1 MSFKLSVR
9 QGPRPNLVFELDRP
23 GYVIGREAGND
34 LVIEDPQ
41 VSRRHAQ
48 LTRQGNSY
56 LIEDI
61 GSTNGTYVNGKR
73 VTAPTLLTNG
83 DMVGLADTVII
94 AVQVPLVSGEDA
106 TVVSDAAPYAP
117 PTVPAFTPPPV
128 QSQPAPQV
136 RPVPQAPAYVPSP
149 GPVQPIYTPP
159 VQSQPAPQVRPAPQA
174 PAYVPPSGPVQPG
187 YAPQIQAQSAPQ
199 APAYSAPQYAPP
211 PQYAAPQAAAPF
223 YTPPP
228 VDYATSNPADKR
240 RTILIGLG
248 CLGLLLVVML
258 VAFVAWSFID
268 CQSFSSVFP
277 FLFPPFS
284 CT

>member
-9 QGPRPNLVFELDRP
+9 QGPRPNLVFELDKP

-34 LVIEDPQ
+34 IVIEDPQ

-48 LTRQGNSY
+48 LTQQGNSY

-73 VTAPTLLTNG
+73 VTAPTLLANG

-94 AVQVPLVSGEDA
+94 AVQVPLPMGGEA
-106 TVVSDAAPYAP
+106 TVVSDAVFHAP

-136 RPVPQAPAYVPSP
+136 PA
-149 GPVQPIYTPP
+149 QPPAQ
-159 VQSQPAPQVRPAPQA
+159 VQS
-174 PAYVPPSGPVQPG
+174 
-187 YAPQIQAQSAPQ
+187 
-199 APAYSAPQYAPP
+199 PAYSAPRPAPPPSSAAPQYAP
-211 PQYAAPQAAAPF
+211 QYA
-223 YTPPP
+223 PPP
-228 VDYATSNPADKR
+228 VDYATSNPADDKR

-268 CQSFSSVFP
+268 CKSFSSVFP

>member
-9 QGPRPNLVFELDRP
+9 QGPRPNLVFELDQP
-23 GYVIGREAGND
+23 SYMIGREAGNEI
-34 LVIEDPQ
+34 VIEDPQ

-48 LTRQGNSY
+48 LTRQGHTY
-56 LIEDI
+56 LIEDV

-73 VTAPTLLTNG
+73 VMAPTLLNNG
-83 DMVGLADTVII
+83 DMIGLADTVII
-94 AVQVPLVSGEDA
+94 AVQAPLPVGEEA

-117 PTVPAFTPPPV
+117 PTVPAFTPPVVQPQPALKPVYVPPPV
-128 QSQPAPQV
+128 QAQPVYAPPPAQVQPAP
-136 RPVPQAPAYVPSP
+136 
-149 GPVQPIYTPP
+149 IYA
-159 VQSQPAPQVRPAPQA
+159 APQ
-174 PAYVPPSGPVQPG
+174 
-187 YAPQIQAQSAPQ
+187 YAPPQ
-199 APAYSAPQYAPP
+199 YAAPQYAPP
-211 PQYAAPQAAAPF
+211 P
-223 YTPPP
+223 
-228 VDYATSNPADKR
+228 VDYADVNPVADKR
-240 RTILIGLG
+240 RTMLIGLG

>member
-9 QGPRPNLVFELDRP
+9 QGPRPNLVFELDKP

-48 LTRQGNSY
+48 LTQQGNSY

-94 AVQVPLVSGEDA
+94 AVQMSLPIGGEA
-106 TVVSDAAPYAP
+106 TVVSDAAHYSP
-117 PTVPAFTPPPV
+117 PTVPAFTPPPAPP
-128 QSQPAPQV
+128 QPVAQ
-136 RPVPQAPAYVPSP
+136 
-149 GPVQPIYTPP
+149 G
-159 VQSQPAPQVRPAPQA
+159 
-174 PAYVPPSGPVQPG
+174 PAYVPP
-187 YAPQIQAQSAPQ
+187 AQAQPVPQ
-199 APAYSAPQYAPP
+199 ASAYSAPRSAPPPYAEPQYVPQYAPP
-211 PQYAAPQAAAPF
+211 PVEYAPS
-223 YTPPP
+223 TPA
-228 VDYATSNPADKR
+228 DDKR
-240 RTILIGLG
+240 RTMLIGLG

>member
-9 QGPRPNLVFELDRP
+9 QGPRPNLVFELDKP
-23 GYVIGREAGND
+23 SYVIGREAGND

-48 LTRQGNSY
+48 LTQQGSSY

-73 VTAPTLLTNG
+73 VTAPTLLMNG

-94 AVQVPLVSGEDA
+94 AVQVSLPVSGEA
-106 TVVSDAAPYAP
+106 TVVSDAAHYSP
-117 PTVPAFTPPPV
+117 PTVPAFMPPQAQPVYPSAQV
-128 QSQPAPQV
+128 QSAPPAPV
-136 RPVPQAPAYVPSP
+136 YAAP
-149 GPVQPIYTPP
+149 
-159 VQSQPAPQVRPAPQA
+159 RPAPQYA
-174 PAYVPPSGPVQPG
+174 EPQVVPPYVPP
-187 YAPQIQAQSAPQ
+187 ADD
-199 APAYSAPQYAPP
+199 
-211 PQYAAPQAAAPF
+211 YAASTAA
-223 YTPPP
+223 
-228 VDYATSNPADKR
+228 DDKR
-240 RTILIGLG
+240 RTMLIGLG
-248 CLGLLLVVML
+248 CLGLLLVVLL